1 MDVRTDARRELVL
14 LGILLVALARAVDG
28 PEGGLV
34 AILILGTVAAG
45 TLGVLAHDEPRGV
58 PIEALAIPAV
68 LVGGAAGA
76 IRLVPAGLA
85 LVPAL
90 ALLGIVLAWILRL
103 EAKLGA
109 SPAGPSD
116 DDRAAV
122 GWAAVLAAFVAFA
135 GVAAIVPGG
144 LPEPGGAAGTD
155 GVTSAL
161 PEGALL
167 ALAAADALAGFLL
180 GYRLSSLRFG
190 AVRDAAW
197 SAATYA
203 IVIAI
208 AAGAARAIDLP
219 RLAAPAVLTMVLY
232 LWDRLHGSAPGRRR
246 EARFLWETALLAVI
260 AVGVVA
266 WNLGLRR

>member
-14 LGILLVALARAVDG
+14 LAVVLVALARAIDG
-28 PEGGLV
+28 PEGGLL
-34 AILILGTVAAG
+34 AIVVTATVAAA
-45 TLGVLAHDEPRGV
+45 TLGALAHGEPRGV

-68 LVGGAAGA
+68 LVGGATGA

-90 ALLGIVLAWILRL
+90 AALAFVLSWVLRL
-103 EAKLGA
+103 EARLAA
-109 SPAGPSD
+109 SAAGPTD

-122 GWAAVLAAFVAFA
+122 GWAATLAAFAAFT

-144 LPEPGGAAGTD
+144 LPQPGETAGAT
-155 GVTSAL
+155 TAL

-167 ALAAADALAGFLL
+167 ALAAADAVVAFLL
-180 GYRLSSLRFG
+180 GYRLSALRFG
-190 AVRDAAW
+190 SVRDAAW
-197 SAATYA
+197 SATTYA

-219 RLAAPAVLTMVLY
+219 LLAAPAVLTLVLY
-232 LWDRLHGSAPGRRR
+232 LWDRLHGAAPGRRR
-246 EARFLWETALLAVI
+246 EARFIWETAALGVVAV
-260 AVGVVA
+260 VVVA
-266 WNLGLRR
+266 WNLGLRA